1 MNRWFSVV
9 CVASLMA
16 ALGSVCVLSTLAV
29 GTARA
34 DLSLQISSAKT
45 RYLVDEPLFVT
56 VIVRNQGPADAAISR
71 YLDPMLGLLTFEVV
85 PPGESARPY
94 GQCTHASLDRS
105 GLANTVVN
113 LAPGEQYSGVA
124 ELTCEVK
131 DRQGGLLL
139 SAAGNYILRGTY
151 AIPEGWPVPPL
162 KVQSNDL
169 SLEVL
174 DPEGE
179 DRAAHEILLQGAATA
194 GHALWSAARE
204 QASCYETLLREY
216 PGSGYAI
223 HAKWY
228 LAQVYHC
235 DGTIGQLGLR
245 GTPAAVTALENAAA
259 LCLSVAAD
267 AGQTPLALMAVRL
280 AATESA
286 MVGRASEAQALLQQ
300 TFLSPAATD
309 DDRLDAVRLMEHVET
324 GLFYEESGLASGK
337 VATTQVRLP
346 LRQFARAL
354 GLSLSWDPATKTTTI
369 RGRKV
374 KSTLQ
379 PGKKSMFVNG
389 EKRTGVRTWF
399 AKGNTEVSLSV
410 IATLMAE
417 QRGKGVANALSGL
430 IARAPK
436 VRKGATP
443 GTG

>member
-1 MNRWFSVV
+1 MKTVWIRLLCWVV
-9 CVASLMA
+9 GA
-16 ALGSVCVLSTLAV
+16 VCVLLALTV

-34 DLSLQISSAKT
+34 DLALRISSAKT

-56 VIVRNQGPADAAISR
+56 VIVRNQGPGDAAISR

-139 SAAGNYILRGTY
+139 SAPGKYTLRATY

-235 DGTIGQLGLR
+235 DGIIGQLGLR

-267 AGQTPLALMAVRL
+267 AGQTPLALMALRL

-286 MVGRASEAQALLQQ
+286 MVGKASEAQALLQQ

-324 GLFYEESGLASGK
+324 GLFYQESGLASGK

-346 LRQFARAL
+346 LRRFAQAL
-354 GLSLSWDPATKTTTI
+354 GFSVSWNPTTKTTTVS
-369 RGRKV
+369 GRKV
-374 KSTLQ
+374 RAALR
-379 PGKKSMFVNG
+379 PGEDFMLVNG
-389 EKRTGVRTWF
+389 QQRTGVRTWL
-399 AKGNTEVSLSV
+399 ADGEARVSLSV
-410 IATLMAE
+410 VATLMAE

-436 VRKGATP
+436 PRERASRGS
-443 GTG
+443 G